1 MLPFVTQLLYK
12 EEKVCVTTL
21 MFVIV
26 DLIGIGIGRMDMGT
40 KMALISLT

>member
-1 MLPFVTQLLYK
+1 
-12 EEKVCVTTL
+12 

-40 KMALISLT
+40 KMALISLTWLNFKT